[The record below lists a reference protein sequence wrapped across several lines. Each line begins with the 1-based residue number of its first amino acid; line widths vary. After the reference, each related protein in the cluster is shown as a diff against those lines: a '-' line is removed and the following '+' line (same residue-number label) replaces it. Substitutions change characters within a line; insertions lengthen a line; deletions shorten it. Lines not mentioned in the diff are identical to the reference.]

1 MKSTKVICM
10 GKTHMKLSARA
21 SEIS

>member
-1 MKSTKVICM
+1 M